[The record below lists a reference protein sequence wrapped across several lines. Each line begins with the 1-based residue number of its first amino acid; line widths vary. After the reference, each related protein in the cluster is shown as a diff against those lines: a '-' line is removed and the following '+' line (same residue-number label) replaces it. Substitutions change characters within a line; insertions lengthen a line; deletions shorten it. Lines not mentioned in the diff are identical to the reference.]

1 MEDINHNITVLMKM
15 IADRGSVLF
24 SQEADFP
31 LTAAQCRVIVYVEG
45 CGQEPVS
52 QRSIE
57 RHLGISHTT
66 AKGLLQRLEEKGF
79 LRTAF
84 DGADG
89 RVKNVYMTPKCLQ
102 LKELARETFSG
113 VSERMLAGIT
123 HEERL
128 QLAGLLERVYNNIKH

>member
-15 IADRGSVLF
+15 ITDRGAVLF
-24 SQEADFP
+24 SQESELP
-31 LTAAQCRVIVYVEG
+31 LTAAQCRVMMYIG
-45 CGQEPVS
+45 NCGQEPVS

-66 AKGLLQRLEEKGF
+66 VKGLLQRLEEKGF

-89 RVKNVYMTPKCLQ
+89 RVKNVYMTPKSRR
-102 LKELARETFSG
+102 LKEQAHEIFSG
-113 VSERMLAGIT
+113 VSERMLHGLT
-123 HEERL
+123 HGERL
-128 QLAGLLERVYNNIKH
+128 QLAGMLERVWNNIKH